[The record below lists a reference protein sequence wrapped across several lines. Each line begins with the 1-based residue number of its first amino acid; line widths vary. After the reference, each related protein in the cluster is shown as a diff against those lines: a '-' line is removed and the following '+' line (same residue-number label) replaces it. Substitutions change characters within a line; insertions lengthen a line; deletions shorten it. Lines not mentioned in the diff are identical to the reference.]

1 MALYPGRTLHMTPR
15 LSVTA
20 RSAGPGVLPP
30 LRPIPLGGTGP
41 EDVVVDHEGRVVT
54 GVDDG
59 RILRVR
65 PRGPAR
71 VEQIARTG
79 GRPLGLEVLP
89 DGRLLVCDAERGLL
103 RVTPEADAPSG
114 ARSASGS
121 DGKVEVLVD
130 RVEGEPLRFCSNA
143 AAAADGSVYFTAS
156 SRRYGLQDWLGDLM
170 ERTATGRL
178 LRLPPDGVEPEVLL
192 DDLDFAN
199 GVVLAEDESWVA
211 VAETGAY
218 RLTRLW
224 LSGPRAGL
232 RDTLVENLP
241 GFPDNL
247 SRGADG
253 TVWVALAGPRQ
264 PPLDWLRRAPAGV
277 RRAASRAARPLPI
290 RPLPVARVLGVGPQG
305 RIRHDLR
312 RRRAGYRMVTSVY
325 EHEGLLILGSLL
337 EKGIVVCRLPGQG

>member
-1 MALYPGRTLHMTPR
+1 MTPR

-20 RSAGPGVLPP
+20 RTAGPGVLPP

-41 EDVVVDHEGRVVT
+41 EDVVVDREGRVIT
-54 GVDDG
+54 GMADG
-59 RILRVR
+59 RVLRVR

-79 GRPLGLEVLP
+79 GRPLGLAVLP

-103 RVTPEADAPSG
+103 RVTPKAD
-114 ARSASGS
+114 
-121 DGKVEVLVD
+121 VEVLVD
-130 RVEGEPLRFCSNA
+130 RVAGEPLRFCSSV
-143 AAAADGSVYFTAS
+143 AAAADGTVYFTAS
-156 SRRYGLQDWLGDLM
+156 SRRFGLQEWLGDLM

-178 LRLPPDGVEPEVLL
+178 LRLPPGGDEPEVLL

-224 LSGPRAGL
+224 LTGPRTGQ

-241 GFPDNL
+241 GFPGNL
-247 SRGADG
+247 SRGTDG

-264 PPLDWLRRAPAGV
+264 RPLDWLRRAPAGV
-277 RRAASRAARPLPI
+277 RRAAWRAARPLPV
-290 RPLPVARVLGVGPQG
+290 RPRPVARVLGIGPGG

-312 RRRAGYRMVTSVY
+312 RRGAGYRMVTGVY
-325 EHEGLLILGSLL
+325 EHDGMLILGSLL
-337 EKGIVVCRLPGQG
+337 EKGIVVCELPGPV

>member
-1 MALYPGRTLHMTPR
+1 MTPR

-20 RSAGPGVLPP
+20 RTAGPGVLPP

-41 EDVVVDHEGRVVT
+41 EDVVVDHEGRVIT
-54 GVDDG
+54 GVADG

-103 RVTPEADAPSG
+103 RVTPETDSG
-114 ARSASGS
+114 TSAGS
-121 DGKVEVLVD
+121 VLSSSAGRVEVLVD
-130 RVEGEPLRFCSNA
+130 RVAGEPLRFCSNA
-143 AAAADGSVYFTAS
+143 AAAADGTVYFTAS
-156 SRRYGLQDWLGDLM
+156 SRRFGLHEWLGDLM

-178 LRLPPDGVEPEVLL
+178 LRLPTGGGEPEVLL

-224 LSGPRAGL
+224 LSGPRAGQ

-253 TVWVALAGPRQ
+253 TVWIALAGPRQ
-264 PPLDWLRRAPAGV
+264 RPLDWLRRAPAGA
-277 RRAASRAARPLPI
+277 RRAAWRAARPLPI
-290 RPLPVARVLGVGPQG
+290 RPRPVARVLGIGPGG
-305 RIRHDLR
+305 RVRHDLR
-312 RRRAGYRMVTSVY
+312 RRRAGYRMVTSVC
-325 EHEGLLILGSLL
+325 EHDGMLIMGSLL
-337 EKGIVVCRLPGQG
+337 EKGIVVCELPGRA

>member
-1 MALYPGRTLHMTPR
+1 MTPR

-20 RSAGPGVLPP
+20 RTAGPGVLPP

-41 EDVVVDHEGRVVT
+41 QDVVVDHEGRVVT
-54 GVDDG
+54 GVADG

-103 RVTPEADAPSG
+103 RVTPESDSVAGPSTVPSPS
-114 ARSASGS
+114 SAGR
-121 DGKVEVLVD
+121 VEVLVD
-130 RVEGEPLRFCSNA
+130 RVVGEPLGFCGNA
-143 AAAADGSVYFTAS
+143 VAAADGTVYFTAS
-156 SRRYGLQDWLGDLM
+156 SRRFGLHEWLGDLL
-170 ERTATGRL
+170 ERTVTGRL
-178 LRLPPDGVEPEVLL
+178 LRLPPGGGEPEVLL

-224 LSGPRAGL
+224 LSGPRTGQ

-241 GFPDNL
+241 GFPGNL
-247 SRGADG
+247 SRGTDG

-264 PPLDWLRRAPAGV
+264 RTLDWLRRAPAGV
-277 RRAASRAARPLPI
+277 RKAAWQAARPLP
-290 RPLPVARVLGVGPQG
+290 LPVRPHPVTRVLGIGPGG
-305 RIRHDLR
+305 RVRHDLR
-312 RRRAGYRMVTSVY
+312 RRGTGYRMVTSAY
-325 EHEGLLILGSLL
+325 EHDGMLILGSLV
-337 EKGIVVCRLPGQG
+337 EKGIVVCELPGRS

>member
-1 MALYPGRTLHMTPR
+1 MTPR

-20 RSAGPGVLPP
+20 RTAGPGVLPP
-30 LRPIPLGGTGP
+30 LRPISLGGTGP
-41 EDVVVDHEGRVVT
+41 EDVVVDREGRVIT
-54 GVDDG
+54 GVADG
-59 RILRVR
+59 RVLRVR

-71 VEQIARTG
+71 VELIARTG

-103 RVTPEADAPSG
+103 RVTPEADSG
-114 ARSASGS
+114 AGTDSGASASSAPPPSSSAGR
-121 DGKVEVLVD
+121 VEVLVD
-130 RVEGEPLRFCSNA
+130 RVAGEPLRFCSGVA
-143 AAAADGSVYFTAS
+143 SAADGTVYFTAS
-156 SRRYGLQDWLGDLM
+156 NRRFGLQEWLGDLM

-178 LRLPPDGVEPEVLL
+178 LRLPPGGGEPEVVL

-224 LSGPRAGL
+224 LTGPRTGQ

-241 GFPDNL
+241 GFPGNL
-247 SRGADG
+247 SRGTDG

-264 PPLDWLRRAPAGV
+264 RPLDWLRRAPASA
-277 RRAASRAARPLPI
+277 RRVAWRAARPLPI
-290 RPLPVARVLGVGPQG
+290 RPRPVARVLGIGPGG

-312 RRRAGYRMVTSVY
+312 RRGAGYRMVTGVY
-325 EHEGLLILGSLL
+325 EHDGMLILGSLL
-337 EKGIVVCRLPGQG
+337 EKGIVVCELPGPV

>member
-1 MALYPGRTLHMTPR
+1 MTPR

-20 RSAGPGVLPP
+20 RTAGPGVLPP

-41 EDVVVDHEGRVVT
+41 EDVVVDREGRVIT
-54 GVDDG
+54 GVADG

-89 DGRLLVCDAERGLL
+89 DGRLLVCDGERGLL
-103 RVTPEADAPSG
+103 RVAPEADSG
-114 ARSASGS
+114 AGAGSG
-121 DGKVEVLVD
+121 GRVEVLVD
-130 RVEGEPLRFCSNA
+130 RVAGEPLRFCSSA
-143 AAAADGSVYFTAS
+143 AAAADGTVYFTAS
-156 SRRYGLQDWLGDLM
+156 SRRFPLQEWLGDLL
-170 ERTATGRL
+170 ERTPTGRL
-178 LRLPPDGVEPEVLL
+178 LRLPPGGGEPEVLL

-224 LSGPRAGL
+224 LSGPRTGQ

-241 GFPDNL
+241 GFPGNL
-247 SRGADG
+247 SRGTDG

-264 PPLDWLRRAPAGV
+264 RPLDWLRRAPAGV
-277 RRAASRAARPLPI
+277 RRAVWRAARPLPI
-290 RPLPVARVLGVGPQG
+290 RPLRVARVLGIGPGG
-305 RIRHDLR
+305 RVRHDLR
-312 RRRAGYRMVTSVY
+312 HRGADYRMVTSVY
-325 EHEGLLILGSLL
+325 AYDGMLILGSLL
-337 EKGIVVCRLPGQG
+337 EKGIVVCELPGRA

>member
-1 MALYPGRTLHMTPR
+1 MTPR

-20 RSAGPGVLPP
+20 RTAGPGVLPP

-41 EDVVVDHEGRVVT
+41 EDVVVDREGRVIT
-54 GVDDG
+54 GVADG

-103 RVTPEADAPSG
+103 RVTPEAD
-114 ARSASGS
+114 SGS
-121 DGKVEVLVD
+121 GGRVEVLVD
-130 RVEGEPLRFCSNA
+130 RVAGEPLRFCSGV
-143 AAAADGSVYFTAS
+143 AAAADGTVYFTAS
-156 SRRYGLQDWLGDLM
+156 SRRFGLQEWLGDLM

-178 LRLPPDGVEPEVLL
+178 LRLPPGGGEPEVLL

-211 VAETGAY
+211 VAETGAS

-224 LSGPRAGL
+224 LSGPRTGQ
-232 RDTLVENLP
+232 RDTLVEDLP
-241 GFPDNL
+241 GFPGNL
-247 SRGADG
+247 SRGTDG

-264 PPLDWLRRAPAGV
+264 RPLDWLRRAPAGV
-277 RRAASRAARPLPI
+277 RRAAWRAARPLPI
-290 RPLPVARVLGVGPQG
+290 RPRPVARVLGIGPGG

-312 RRRAGYRMVTSVY
+312 RRRAGYRMVTGVY
-325 EHEGLLILGSLL
+325 EHDGMLILGSLL
-337 EKGIVVCRLPGQG
+337 EKGIVACELPGRA

>member
-1 MALYPGRTLHMTPR
+1 MTPR

-20 RSAGPGVLPP
+20 RTAGPGVLPP

-41 EDVVVDHEGRVVT
+41 EDVVVDHEGRVIT
-54 GVDDG
+54 GVADG

-103 RVTPEADAPSG
+103 RVTPEAG
-114 ARSASGS
+114 SGS
-121 DGKVEVLVD
+121 SSPSAGRIEVLVD
-130 RVEGEPLRFCSNA
+130 RVAGEPLRFCSNA
-143 AAAADGSVYFTAS
+143 VAATDGTVYFTAS
-156 SRRYGLQDWLGDLM
+156 SRRFGHQEWLGDLM

-178 LRLPPDGVEPEVLL
+178 LRLPPGGGEPEVLL

-224 LSGPRAGL
+224 LSGPRAGQ

-253 TVWVALAGPRQ
+253 TVWIALAGPRQ

-277 RRAASRAARPLPI
+277 RRAAWRAARPLPI
-290 RPLPVARVLGVGPQG
+290 RPLPVARVLGIGPGG
-305 RIRHDLR
+305 RVRHDLR

-325 EHEGLLILGSLL
+325 EHDGMLILGSLL
-337 EKGIVVCRLPGQG
+337 EKGIVVCELPGRA

>member
-1 MALYPGRTLHMTPR
+1 MTPR

-20 RSAGPGVLPP
+20 RTAGPGVLPP

-41 EDVVVDHEGRVVT
+41 EDVVVDREGRVIT
-54 GVDDG
+54 GMADG
-59 RILRVR
+59 RVLRVR

-103 RVTPEADAPSG
+103 RITPKAD
-114 ARSASGS
+114 
-121 DGKVEVLVD
+121 VEVLVD
-130 RVEGEPLRFCSNA
+130 RVAGEPLRFCSSVT
-143 AAAADGSVYFTAS
+143 AAADGTVYFTAS
-156 SRRYGLQDWLGDLM
+156 SRRFGLQEWLGDLM

-178 LRLPPDGVEPEVLL
+178 LRLPPGGGEPEVLL

-224 LSGPRAGL
+224 LTGPRTGQ

-241 GFPDNL
+241 GFPGNL
-247 SRGADG
+247 SRGTDG

-264 PPLDWLRRAPAGV
+264 RPLDWLRRAPAGV
-277 RRAASRAARPLPI
+277 RRAAWRAARPLPV
-290 RPLPVARVLGVGPQG
+290 RPRPVARVLGIGPGG

-312 RRRAGYRMVTSVY
+312 RRGAGYRMVTGVY
-325 EHEGLLILGSLL
+325 EHDGMLILGSLL
-337 EKGIVVCRLPGQG
+337 EKGIVVCELPGPV

>member
-1 MALYPGRTLHMTPR
+1 MTPR

-20 RSAGPGVLPP
+20 RTAGPGVLPP

-41 EDVVVDHEGRVVT
+41 EDVVVDREGRVIT
-54 GVDDG
+54 GVADG
-59 RILRVR
+59 RVLRVR

-103 RVTPEADAPSG
+103 RVTPEAD
-114 ARSASGS
+114 
-121 DGKVEVLVD
+121 VEVLVD
-130 RVEGEPLRFCSNA
+130 RVAGEPLRFCSSV
-143 AAAADGSVYFTAS
+143 AAAADGTVYFTAS
-156 SRRYGLQDWLGDLM
+156 SRRFGLQEWLGDLM

-178 LRLPPDGVEPEVLL
+178 LRLLPGGDEPEVLL

-224 LSGPRAGL
+224 LTGPRTGQ

-241 GFPDNL
+241 GFPGNL
-247 SRGADG
+247 SRGTDG

-264 PPLDWLRRAPAGV
+264 RPLDWLRRAPAGV
-277 RRAASRAARPLPI
+277 RRAAWRAARPLPI
-290 RPLPVARVLGVGPQG
+290 RPRPVARVLGIGPGG

-312 RRRAGYRMVTSVY
+312 RRGAGYRMVTGVY
-325 EHEGLLILGSLL
+325 EHDGMLILGSLL
-337 EKGIVVCRLPGQG
+337 EKGIVVCELPGPV

>member
-1 MALYPGRTLHMTPR
+1 MTPR

-20 RSAGPGVLPP
+20 RSSAPVNLPA
-30 LRPIPLGGTGP
+30 LRLIPLGGTGP

-59 RILRVR
+59 RVLRVD

-103 RVTPEADAPSG
+103 RVTPGADSE
-114 ARSASGS
+114 
-121 DGKVEVLVD
+121 GKVEVLVD
-130 RVEGEPLRFCSNA
+130 RVAGAPLRFCSNA
-143 AAAADGSVYFTAS
+143 AAAADGSVYFTVS

-170 ERTATGRL
+170 EQTATGRL
-178 LRLPPDGVEPEVLL
+178 LRLPPGGGEPEVLL
-192 DDLDFAN
+192 DGLDFAN

-211 VAETGAY
+211 VAESGAY

-224 LSGPRAGL
+224 LSGPRAGHH
-232 RDTLVENLP
+232 DTLVENLP

-264 PPLDWLRRAPAGV
+264 APLDWLHRVPVGV
-277 RRAASRAARPLPI
+277 RRAVWRATRPLPI
-290 RPLPVARVLGVGPQG
+290 RPLPVARVLGIGPNG
-305 RIRHDLR
+305 RVRHDLR

-325 EHEGLLILGSLL
+325 EHEGTLVLGSLL
-337 EKGIVVCRLPGQG
+337 EKGIAVCELPGPV

>member
-1 MALYPGRTLHMTPR
+1 MTPR

-20 RSAGPGVLPP
+20 RTAGPGVLPP

-41 EDVVVDHEGRVVT
+41 EDVVVDREGRVIT
-54 GVDDG
+54 GMADG
-59 RILRVR
+59 RVLRVR

-79 GRPLGLEVLP
+79 GRPLGLAVLP

-103 RVTPEADAPSG
+103 RVTPKAD
-114 ARSASGS
+114 
-121 DGKVEVLVD
+121 VEVLVD
-130 RVEGEPLRFCSNA
+130 RVAGEPLRFCSSV
-143 AAAADGSVYFTAS
+143 AAAADGTVYFTAS
-156 SRRYGLQDWLGDLM
+156 SRRFGLQEWLGDLM

-178 LRLPPDGVEPEVLL
+178 LRLPPGGDEPEVLL

-224 LSGPRAGL
+224 LSGPRTGQ

-241 GFPDNL
+241 GFPGNL
-247 SRGADG
+247 SRGTDG

-264 PPLDWLRRAPAGV
+264 RPLDWLRRAPAGV
-277 RRAASRAARPLPI
+277 RRAAWRAARPLPV
-290 RPLPVARVLGVGPQG
+290 RPRPVARVLGIGPGG

-312 RRRAGYRMVTSVY
+312 RRGAGYRMVTGVY
-325 EHEGLLILGSLL
+325 EHDGMLILGSLL
-337 EKGIVVCRLPGQG
+337 EKGIVVCELPGPV

>member
-1 MALYPGRTLHMTPR
+1 MTPR

-20 RSAGPGVLPP
+20 RTAGPGVLPP

-41 EDVVVDHEGRVVT
+41 EDVVVDREGRVIT
-54 GVDDG
+54 GMADG
-59 RILRVR
+59 RVLRVR

-103 RVTPEADAPSG
+103 RITPKAD
-114 ARSASGS
+114 
-121 DGKVEVLVD
+121 VEVLVD
-130 RVEGEPLRFCSNA
+130 RVAGEPLRFCSSV
-143 AAAADGSVYFTAS
+143 AAAADGTVYFTAS
-156 SRRYGLQDWLGDLM
+156 SRRFGLQEWLGDLM

-178 LRLPPDGVEPEVLL
+178 LRLPPGGDEPEVLL

-224 LSGPRAGL
+224 LSGPRTGQ

-241 GFPDNL
+241 GFPGNL
-247 SRGADG
+247 SRGTDG

-264 PPLDWLRRAPAGV
+264 RPLDWLRRAPAGV
-277 RRAASRAARPLPI
+277 RRAAWRAARPLPV
-290 RPLPVARVLGVGPQG
+290 RPRPVARVLGIGPGG

-312 RRRAGYRMVTSVY
+312 RRGAGYRMVTGVY
-325 EHEGLLILGSLL
+325 EHDGMLILGSLL
-337 EKGIVVCRLPGQG
+337 EKGIVVCELPGPV

>member
-1 MALYPGRTLHMTPR
+1 MTPR

-20 RSAGPGVLPP
+20 RTAGPGVLPP

-41 EDVVVDHEGRVVT
+41 EDVVVDREGRVIT
-54 GVDDG
+54 GVADG

-71 VEQIARTG
+71 VVQIARTG
-79 GRPLGLEVLP
+79 GRPLGLEVLR

-103 RVTPEADAPSG
+103 RVTPEAD
-114 ARSASGS
+114 SGS
-121 DGKVEVLVD
+121 GTGSAGRVEVLVD
-130 RVEGEPLRFCSNA
+130 RVAGEPLRFCSNA
-143 AAAADGSVYFTAS
+143 AAAADGTVYFTAS
-156 SRRYGLQDWLGDLM
+156 SRRFGVQEWLGDLM

-178 LRLPPDGVEPEVLL
+178 LRLPPGGGEPEVLL
-192 DDLDFAN
+192 DGLDFAN

-224 LSGPRAGL
+224 LSGPRAGQ

-253 TVWVALAGPRQ
+253 TVWVALASPRQ
-264 PPLDWLRRAPAGV
+264 RPLDWLRRTPAGV
-277 RRAASRAARPLPI
+277 RRAAWRAARPLPI
-290 RPLPVARVLGVGPQG
+290 RPLPVARVLGIGPGG

-325 EHEGLLILGSLL
+325 EHDGMLIMGSLL
-337 EKGIVVCRLPGQG
+337 EKGIVVCDLPGRA

>member
-1 MALYPGRTLHMTPR
+1 MTPR

-20 RSAGPGVLPP
+20 RTAGPGVLPP
-30 LRPIPLGGTGP
+30 LRPVPLGGTGP
-41 EDVVVDHEGRVVT
+41 EDVVVDREGRVIT
-54 GVDDG
+54 GVADG

-65 PRGPAR
+65 PRGPVR

-103 RVTPEADAPSG
+103 RVTPEAD
-114 ARSASGS
+114 
-121 DGKVEVLVD
+121 VEVLVD
-130 RVEGEPLRFCSNA
+130 RVAGEPLRFCSSV
-143 AAAADGSVYFTAS
+143 AAAADGTVYFTAS
-156 SRRYGLQDWLGDLM
+156 SRRFGLQEWLGDLM

-178 LRLPPDGVEPEVLL
+178 LRLPPGGGEPEVLL

-224 LSGPRAGL
+224 LTGPRTGQ
-232 RDTLVENLP
+232 RDTLVEDLP
-241 GFPDNL
+241 GFPGNL
-247 SRGADG
+247 SRGTDG
-253 TVWVALAGPRQ
+253 TVWVTLAGPRQ
-264 PPLDWLRRAPAGV
+264 RPLDWLRRAPAGV
-277 RRAASRAARPLPI
+277 RGAAWRAARPLPI
-290 RPLPVARVLGVGPQG
+290 RPRPVTRVLGIGPGG

-312 RRRAGYRMVTSVY
+312 RRRAGYRMVTGVY
-325 EHEGLLILGSLL
+325 EHDGMLILGSLL
-337 EKGIVVCRLPGQG
+337 EKGIVVCELPGRA